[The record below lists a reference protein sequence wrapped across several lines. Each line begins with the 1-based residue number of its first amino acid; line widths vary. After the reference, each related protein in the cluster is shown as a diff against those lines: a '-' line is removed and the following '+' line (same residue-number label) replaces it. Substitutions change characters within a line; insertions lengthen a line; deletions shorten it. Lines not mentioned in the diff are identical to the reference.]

1 MSGSNFFIAFRALP
15 PERRRAI
22 KAVYG
27 FCRQA
32 DDAVDDA
39 ETVSEARSALQR
51 VAEKFDKAF
60 ARGKHEPE
68 LGELGWAIERFDLPR
83 EPFDDLVEGIS
94 WDLERRR
101 YEDIGELRE
110 YCYRVASTVG
120 LLCVRIFGCRAGT
133 CDDYAREMGV
143 AMQWTNILRDIGE
156 DIGNGRLYLTGAALR
171 RNRLTEEDIRT
182 GGAESRV
189 RLASLI
195 REEASYA
202 RNCFAEAERLLP
214 AQERSRVVAGEIMA
228 AVYKVLLRRIARAGD
243 GVLDR
248 RIGISAMRR
257 TWIAG
262 RLLIRRRS

>member
-1 MSGSNFFIAFRALP
+1 MPGSNFFVAFRALP
-15 PERRRAI
+15 PEGRRAI

-32 DDAVDDA
+32 DDAVDSA
-39 ETVSEARSALQR
+39 ATASEARRALQG
-51 VAEKFDKAF
+51 VAEQLDNAF
-60 ARGKHEPE
+60 AHGKHGPE
-68 LGELGWAIERFDLPR
+68 LGELRWAIERFDLPR
-83 EPFDDLVEGIS
+83 EPFNDLIEGVS

-101 YEDIGELRE
+101 YVDTGELRE

-120 LLCVRIFGCRAGT
+120 LLCVRIFGCRAGI
-133 CDDYAREMGV
+133 CDDYARELGV

-156 DIGNGRLYLTGAALR
+156 DLGNGRLYITGAALR
-171 RNRLTEEDIRT
+171 RNQLTEEDIRT
-182 GGAESRV
+182 GDADSRA

-195 REEASYA
+195 REEAAYA

-214 AQERSRVVAGEIMA
+214 APERSRVVAGEIMA
-228 AVYKVLLRRIARAGD
+228 AVYKALLRRIARAGD

-257 TWIAG
+257 MWIAG
-262 RLLIRRRS
+262 RLLVRRRS